1 MTFET
6 HHDIY
11 LPAGQCWHMIC
22 IHSIFTKKKKKK
34 TREKKCDVNTRYPR
48 RARWDFRVVLD
59 DYFYIWTLTWLNIW
73 RIEERMKY
81 CEWNWGGD
89 LLLPLFLFMEAS
101 LGCDVYVCNFG
112 IALYWMLVV
121 MTLTFTDNP
130 KFLFLYY
137 LQSVFVLLSLKNENL
152 HLLIPVV
159 FVSCSHGMQSTVFH
173 ELHIHL
179 IPGTSNFILAVP
191 NIRSM
196 LLL

>member
-1 MTFET
+1 MGFPSCSRWLFLYLDFDMTK
-6 HHDIY
+6 Y
-11 LPAGQCWHMIC
+11 LKNWG
-22 IHSIFTKKKKKK
+22 KD
-34 TREKKCDVNTRYPR
+34 E
-48 RARWDFRVVLD
+48 VL
-59 DYFYIWTLTWLNIW
+59 
-73 RIEERMKY
+73 RMKL
-81 CEWNWGGD
+81 GGD

-159 FVSCSHGMQSTVFH
+159 FVSCSHRMQSTVFH

>member
-1 MTFET
+1 MGFPSCSRWLFLYLDFDMTK
-6 HHDIY
+6 Y
-11 LPAGQCWHMIC
+11 LKNWG
-22 IHSIFTKKKKKK
+22 KDK
-34 TREKKCDVNTRYPR
+34 
-48 RARWDFRVVLD
+48 VL
-59 DYFYIWTLTWLNIW
+59 
-73 RIEERMKY
+73 RMKL
-81 CEWNWGGD
+81 GGD

>member
-1 MTFET
+1 MSTL
-6 HHDIY
+6 DI
-11 LPAGQCWHMIC
+11 Q
-22 IHSIFTKKKKKK
+22 
-34 TREKKCDVNTRYPR
+34 D
-48 RARWDFRVVLD
+48 VLD
-59 DYFYIWTLTWLNIW
+59 GISELFSMIIFIFGLWHDQIFEELRKGWSIANE
-73 RIEERMKY
+73 IE
-81 CEWNWGGD
+81 GD

-159 FVSCSHGMQSTVFH
+159 FVSCGHGMQSTVFH

>member
-1 MTFET
+1 MTFICRPASV
-6 HHDIY
+6 DIWY
-11 LPAGQCWHMIC
+11 IYKFNFY
-22 IHSIFTKKKKKK
+22 IKKKKK

-48 RARWDFRVVLD
+48 RAQWDFRVVLD
-59 DYFYIWTLTWLNIW
+59 DYFYIWTLTWPNIW

-81 CEWNWGGD
+81 CEWNWGGFIVTIIFIYGS
-89 LLLPLFLFMEAS
+89 FLGLRCLCLQLWNCAVLNVGS
-101 LGCDVYVCNFG
+101 DG
-112 IALYWMLVV
+112 
-121 MTLTFTDNP
+121 TFTDNP

-159 FVSCSHGMQSTVFH
+159 FVSCGHGMQSTVFH